1 MSLQEATNTPRN
13 IKNKFSVS
21 KKQQIKRT
29 HQITLLQSTVDLAD
43 LEKKLVH
50 TIRKS
55 QGFNEKTDGIFKFK
69 QVVNWNATKRLA
81 ENIISRFIQS
91 DLQKI
96 EKKSLT

>member
-21 KKQQIKRT
+21 KKQQMKRT
-29 HQITLLQSTVDLAD
+29 HQITLLQSTVDLAG

-55 QGFNEKTDGIFKFK
+55 QGFNEKQMEFSNSNKWLNGMQLRD
-69 QVVNWNATKRLA
+69 
-81 ENIISRFIQS
+81 
-91 DLQKI
+91 
-96 EKKSLT
+96 